1 MLLVWGDFW
10 AVYERGRVWCLVRET
25 CEYHSRGEEYIQEPG
40 GHQGHMPPQVE
51 LCTSNLL
58 HTGGV
63 YGVILERPVGTT
75 AD

>member
-25 CEYHSRGEEYIQEPG
+25 CEFHSRAR
-40 GHQGHMPPQVE
+40 
-51 LCTSNLL
+51 
-58 HTGGV
+58 GGV

>member
-10 AVYERGRVWCLVRET
+10 AVYEGMVFSQGDVCMST
-25 CEYHSRGEEYIQEPG
+25 ISRAR
-40 GHQGHMPPQVE
+40 
-51 LCTSNLL
+51 
-58 HTGGV
+58 GGV